1 MDKISEFLRQAQEEY
16 KYGLLAVEQDMERL
30 RSQLE
35 ECNSSISEIESSI
48 DKSYV
53 VMSASGIANEE
64 KTAELAALRELKKTY
79 EEKIIEN
86 DNKKSELEKN
96 IVNIKELIE
105 LYEVQLKMF
114 GSISAKQ
121 LIQKL
126 DFISKLVKVDA
137 FRAVEELEQLKKIL
151 TGK

>member
-1 MDKISEFLRQAQEEY
+1 MDRISEFLRQAQEEY

-35 ECNSSISEIESSI
+35 ECNSSISEIEPSI
-48 DKSYV
+48 DKSYA

-64 KTAELAALRELKKTY
+64 KTAELAALRELQKTY
-79 EEKIIEN
+79 KEKITEN
-86 DNKKSELEKN
+86 DNKKSELENN
-96 IVNIKELIE
+96 IVNIKELIG
-105 LYEVQLKMF
+105 LYEAQLKMF

-121 LIQKL
+121 LIEKL

-137 FRAVEELEQLKKIL
+137 FRAVEELEQLKKFL
-151 TGK
+151 NGQ

>member
-1 MDKISEFLRQAQEEY
+1 MDRISEFLRQTQEEY
-16 KYGLLAVEQDMERL
+16 KYGLLAVEQDIERL

-35 ECNSSISEIESSI
+35 DCNSSISEIESSI
-48 DKSYV
+48 DKSYA

-64 KTAELAALRELKKTY
+64 KTAELAALRELQKTY
-79 EEKIIEN
+79 EEKIIESN
-86 DNKKSELEKN
+86 NKQSELEKN
-96 IVNIKELIE
+96 IVNIKELIRA
-105 LYEVQLKMF
+105 YEVQLKMF
-114 GSISAKQ
+114 GAISAKE

-126 DFISKLVKVDA
+126 DFISKLVKVDV

>member
-1 MDKISEFLRQAQEEY
+1 MDRISEFLRQTQEEY
-16 KYGLLAVEQDMERL
+16 KYGLLAVEQDIERL
-30 RSQLE
+30 CSQLE
-35 ECNSSISEIESSI
+35 DCNSSISEIESSI
-48 DKSYV
+48 DKSYA

-64 KTAELAALRELKKTY
+64 KTAELAALRELQKTY
-79 EEKIIEN
+79 EEKIIESN
-86 DNKKSELEKN
+86 SKKSELEKN
-96 IVNIKELIE
+96 IVNIKELIG
-105 LYEVQLKMF
+105 LYEAQLKMF
-114 GSISAKQ
+114 GSISAKE